1 MEINLYLTLEK
12 SLTVKGVDLFNTN
25 NDETIN
31 SFDMKYKDSWSQT
44 FTCAKCK
51 LLLHFHDIF
60 IVKFLPIIFKCLTGA
75 IFHVRRNVK
84 CHVERER
91 LTVVESVETVS
102 LVLLDAKVLL
112 SRLMNVLLIDQLATD
127 PAPLTQQQ
135 LPMVISVLVM
145 KIAIVFGYFF
155 PSVLFDQ
162 ISI

>member
-1 MEINLYLTLEK
+1 MEINLFLTLEK

-51 LLLHFHDIF
+51 LLLHFLDIF
-60 IVKFLPIIFKCLTGA
+60 IIKFLHIIFKCLTGA
-75 IFHVRRNVK
+75 IFHVRQNAK
-84 CHVERER
+84 CHVERGR

-112 SRLMNVLLIDQLATD
+112 SRLMNVLPID
-127 PAPLTQQQ
+127 
-135 LPMVISVLVM
+135 
-145 KIAIVFGYFF
+145 
-155 PSVLFDQ
+155 
-162 ISI
+162 